1 MVGIK
6 QISVFLENKPGR
18 LQHITKILGDNGI
31 NIRAFMVAEAGEF
44 GMIRIIVDD
53 PTGAMDLLSSKGLV
67 CRGTD
72 VLCVEIPDEVG
83 ELARLSAKLAQESV
97 NVDYA
102 YAYAFLTGKSRAIMV
117 LRLDRQEG
125 GATALSRDYRL
136 LSPEDLR
143 TL

>member
-6 QISVFLENKPGR
+6 QISVFMENRPGR
-18 LQHITKILGDNGI
+18 LQHVTKILGDAGI

-67 CRGTD
+67 CRSAD
-72 VLCVEIPDEVG
+72 VLCVEIPNEVG

-102 YAYAFLTGKSRAIMV
+102 YAFLTGKSRAIMV
-117 LRLDRQEG
+117 LRLDGQEG
-125 GATALSRDYRL
+125 GATALNRDYRL

>member
-18 LQHITKILGDNGI
+18 LQHITKRLGDNGI

-53 PTGAMDLLSSKGLV
+53 PTGAMALLSSKGLV
-67 CRGTD
+67 CRSTD
-72 VLCVEIPDEVG
+72 VLYVEIPDEVG

-102 YAYAFLTGKSRAIMV
+102 YAFLTGKSRAIMV

-125 GATALSRDYRL
+125 GATALSQDYRL